1 MSQHNMSTTPT
12 VIVCVSSLPL
22 VYSKVYKT
30 PDVPRVVLNK
40 LAQRGYRVISSV
52 GVGQTCI
59 WTLYK
64 EEGTP

>member
-1 MSQHNMSTTPT
+1 MSQDDMRRYSYCNL
-12 VIVCVSSLPL
+12 VSPL

-40 LAQRGYRVISSV
+40 LAQRGYRVVSSA

-64 EEGTP
+64 EEGTA